1 VFPGGSEILP
11 LFPSPISID
20 RGWEGLGMMDG
31 MDGIERGFLSVVVLS
46 FLVLVGGVVA
56 MALS

>member
-1 VFPGGSEILP
+1 
-11 LFPSPISID
+11 
-20 RGWEGLGMMDG
+20 MMDG